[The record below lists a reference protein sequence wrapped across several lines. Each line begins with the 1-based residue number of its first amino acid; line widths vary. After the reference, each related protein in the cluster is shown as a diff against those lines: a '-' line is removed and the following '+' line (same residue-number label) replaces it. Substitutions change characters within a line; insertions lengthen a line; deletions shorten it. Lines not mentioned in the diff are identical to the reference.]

1 MKASI
6 LEVLSLVQRLDPSV
20 RASKKEVLI
29 NKFGSVLDSSPG
41 GLEAFLILMSGKDPE
56 DLPDADEVAK
66 AMCRIVRSNWKEQA
80 KFNATSK
87 RRDKTVNALGPRIR
101 GVRLRPINRGL
112 SQ

>member
-20 RASKKEVLI
+20 RASKEKVLI
-29 NKFGSVLDSSPG
+29 EKFGGVLDSSQG
-41 GLEAFLILMSGKDPE
+41 GREAFRILISDKDP
-56 DLPDADEVAK
+56 DFVPDADEIAK
-66 AMCRIVRSNWKEQA
+66 AMCRIVRSNWREQA

-87 RRDKTVNALGPRIR
+87 RRDKTVDALGRRIPS
-101 GVRLRPINRGL
+101 VRPMNRGL